1 MLNRIPSSFVNNF
14 DKFAF
19 EFNRLEKQQNMQ
31 IFHFHDHYEVYYLI
45 SGERDYFIDNRT
57 YHVKPGN
64 LVLINTGII
73 HRTIGVSAEGYER
86 ALFYYE
92 IEFKNQIDKLFPN
105 LDLFSVFDMDMHV
118 FALNEKDQ
126 TFFNRQILKIASE
139 CINRHLNYQQY
150 LEILFVELLL
160 YINRCINDSLTKVPQ
175 VTNPKF
181 AKISDIL
188 AFINSNYMHKLTLPL
203 ITEQFYIS
211 TSCFTKTFKEAT
223 GFTFVEYLN
232 NLRIKHAQYMLRG
245 TDLTVSQIAEKVG
258 FESVTHFGR
267 VFKKFSGMPPLTYRK
282 QGQEEQNQKTTAY
295 QGNI

>member
-1 MLNRIPSSFVNNF
+1 MNRIPSSFVNNF

-19 EFNRLEKQQNMQ
+19 EFNRLEQQQNMQ
-31 IFHFHDHYEVYYLI
+31 IFHFHDRYEIYYLI

-64 LVLINTGII
+64 LVLINTGVI
-73 HRTIGVSAEGYER
+73 HRTIGVSARGYER

-92 IEFKNQIDKLFPN
+92 MDFKNQIDELFPN
-105 LDLFSVFDMDMHV
+105 RNLFSVFDMDMHV
-118 FALNEKDQ
+118 FSLNKQDQ
-126 TFFNRQILKIASE
+126 AFFNRQVLKIAHE
-139 CINRHLNYQQY
+139 CISRHLNYRQY
-150 LEILFVELLL
+150 LKILFIELLL

-267 VFKKFSGMPPLTYRK
+267 VFKKFSGMPPLAYRK
-282 QGQEEQNQKTTAY
+282 QE
-295 QGNI
+295 